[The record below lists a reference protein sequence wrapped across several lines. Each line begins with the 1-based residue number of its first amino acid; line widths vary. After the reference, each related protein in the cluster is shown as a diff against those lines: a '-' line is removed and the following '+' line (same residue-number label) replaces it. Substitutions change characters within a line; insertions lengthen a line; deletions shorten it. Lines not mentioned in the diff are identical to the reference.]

1 MNTSAVIL
9 DGRTF
14 AAVSEPIPA
23 GFHPLP
29 FGYEP
34 RTARFEALYRAAAQ
48 SLPN

>member
-1 MNTSAVIL
+1 MNTSAV
-9 DGRTF
+9 DGKTF

-29 FGYEP
+29 TGSEP
-34 RTARFEALYRAAAQ
+34 RTASFEALYRAAAQ